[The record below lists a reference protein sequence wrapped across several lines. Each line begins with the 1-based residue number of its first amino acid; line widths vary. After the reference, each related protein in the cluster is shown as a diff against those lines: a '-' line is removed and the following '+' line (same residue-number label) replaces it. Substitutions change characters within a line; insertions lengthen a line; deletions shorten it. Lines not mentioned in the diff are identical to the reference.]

1 MSQVLIDTY
10 RGWEISFD
18 IENESFYCH
27 SDRWDREQTKVSF
40 AATKKFIDDFI
51 KENTEFKPF
60 VIEPL
65 PSCYEKELLKVI
77 GIRKDGV
84 FMVEGRDGKKRQL
97 SLSDEKKYILR
108 NVDND
113 KFRQQAKDL
122 DVEMDKLRKEQNEI
136 LAKVTGV
143 SLVDFKKTLI

>member
-18 IENESFYCH
+18 TDTESFYCH
-27 SDRWDREQTKVSF
+27 SERWDRDQKKVSF
-40 AATKKFIDDFI
+40 AAIKKFIDDFI

-60 VIEPL
+60 VIELL
-65 PSCYEKELLKVI
+65 PSSYEKELLWVI
-77 GIRKDGV
+77 GIRKDGT
-84 FMVEGRDGKKRQL
+84 FMVEDGKGKKRQL
-97 SLSDEKKYILR
+97 SQYDEKKYILR
-108 NVDND
+108 NLAND
-113 KFRQQAKDL
+113 QFRQQAKDL
-122 DVEMDKLRKEQNEI
+122 DEQINTLRKEQLDI